1 MKKKIF
7 YLLLIYAIK
16 GIAQKEDN
24 NWIIGVGQFDL
35 GGSIYRDNLIY
46 FDHDSFHVQLL
57 NRSIPFF
64 GAMAIVSDTSGHLQ
78 CFSNGINVY
87 NRYFEIMINGA
98 EFQLSSKY
106 VFGYPFDQS
115 VLILPLPDTI
125 ACYLMIDGNQKD
137 IVIDVVTLNLRYSVI
152 DVLGGN
158 GYGVVV
164 EKMKTVEN
172 SSDTLNIGFLTAVRH
187 ENGKDWWVLTTKY
200 ETNQYRKFLV
210 TKTGI
215 HYQDDQQIGELV
227 HNGIGSA
234 AFSPSGCWY
243 ARYLAYGQTIDP
255 KSALYLYRFDRS
267 VGELSEPL
275 FKMYPPPEVYG
286 GVAFSPNSRY
296 LYVGRITKIY
306 QYDLQAADILGSE
319 TVVAEYDGFLD
330 EQGVPTQ
337 FYGLQLAPDGKIYGN
352 VPGFNTRYLH
362 VIDQPDLPGAA
373 CNVIQHA
380 IYLPAQNFGTLP
392 NLPYYR
398 LGAAGAPCDSIVDAM
413 IPAPAADAGRI
424 RVWPVP
430 AADVL
435 YFSAETAREEPLRL
449 LLFDAL
455 GRIALEQP
463 ALYLSPTATVRLD
476 ALLPGAYYY
485 TLRSK
490 NGKALNS
497 GKVIRTQ

>member
-1 MKKKIF
+1 MKKIIF

-24 NWIIGVGQFDL
+24 NWIIGIGQVNQ
-35 GGSIYRDNLIY
+35 GSIRQDNLIY
-46 FDHDSFHVQLL
+46 FDNDSFHVQLL

-87 NRYFEIMINGA
+87 NRYYEIMINGA
-98 EFQLSSKY
+98 EYQSSSKY
-106 VFGYPFDQS
+106 IYGYPFEQS
-115 VLILPLPDTI
+115 VLILPLPDTS
-125 ACYLMIDGNQKD
+125 ARYLMIDGNQKD

-172 SSDTLNIGFLTAVRH
+172 SSDTLNVGFLTAVRH

-200 ETNQYRKFLV
+200 ETNRYRKFLV

-215 HYQDDQQIGELV
+215 HYHDDQEIGETV
-227 HNGIGSA
+227 HNGVGYSSFA
-234 AFSPSGCWY
+234 PNGRWY
-243 ARYLAYGQTIDP
+243 AAYMSYGKTTDP
-255 KSALYLYRFDRS
+255 TAALYLYGFDRCT
-267 VGELSEPL
+267 GQLSDPYFRFFL
-275 FKMYPPPEVYG
+275 DLYSYG
-286 GVAFSPNSRY
+286 GVAFSPNSRF
-296 LYVGRITKIY
+296 LYVSKTSRIL

-330 EQGVPTQ
+330 EQGAPTR